1 VREAVVLSRGTI
13 RRRVRNGGEMDI
25 VRPRRVVVVIVSWR
39 IGTVLLNREMAL
51 GMIRDMLGWVYMLYM
66 SARDTSVA
74 VV

>member
-1 VREAVVLSRGTI
+1 
-13 RRRVRNGGEMDI
+13 MDI

-39 IGTVLLNREMAL
+39 IGTVLLNRGMAL